1 MSGQKVGHYDE
12 FDKAALYYR
21 VVYEV
26 KNMTV
31 SPEEDGYRYL
41 AEILPQDM
49 SGLSVLDVGGGN
61 GQWSELFCRRG
72 ARRVLL
78 FDKSPAM
85 VEFANRRKSR
95 NQLDRL
101 ETRNISLEDYI
112 QTANE
117 KFDVVFSSY
126 SLMYFQDIST
136 IMMKLCGLLNADGQ
150 LFVMTNNF
158 VPGHGIAPQEVPAGM
173 VIPLAFG
180 GNEKIH
186 FETLY
191 QPAALYL
198 QGIELAGMRA
208 VNLRYF
214 PDNPNNI
221 EPFFDNRYG
230 LRIRQLVISAQ
241 K

>member
-1 MSGQKVGHYDE
+1 MSGQKVGNYDE
-12 FDKAALYYR
+12 FDKATLYYR
-21 VVYEV
+21 VVEEV
-26 KNMTV
+26 KNMAI
-31 SPEEDGYRYL
+31 PAEDDGYKYL
-41 AEILPQDM
+41 AETLPQDM

-72 ARRVLL
+72 ARRVVL

-85 VEFANRRKSR
+85 VELANQRKNV
-95 NQLDRL
+95 NQLDCL
-101 ETRNISLEDYI
+101 EVTNSSLEDYL
-112 QTANE
+112 QAATE
-117 KFDVVFSSY
+117 KYDVIFSSY
-126 SLMYFQDIST
+126 SLMYFQDIAT
-136 IMMKLCGLLNADGQ
+136 IMMNLCGLLQANGQ

-158 VPGHGIAPQEVPAGM
+158 VPGHGVAPLEVPTGM

-198 QGIELAGMRA
+198 QGIEMAGMRA

-214 PDNPNNI
+214 PDSPNNI
-221 EPFFDNRYG
+221 EPFFDNHYG
-230 LRIRQLVISAQ
+230 LKIRQLVISAQ